1 MISMTI
7 RPSLPSLALS
17 LRLVVVAAALG
28 TAAGCGGG
36 SDNGGPTSPSPVAN
50 VPYSQTDIRAG
61 TGPAAANGNVL
72 TVHYAGW
79 LYSPSAAD
87 NKGALFDTSLTRGP
101 FQFTLGTGNVIRGW
115 HQGIPGM
122 QVGGIRRLVLPPELA
137 YGSTGSGSI
146 PPNATLV
153 FEVELLAIQ

>member
-1 MISMTI
+1 MTT
-7 RPSLPSLALS
+7 RLALPSFVLS
-17 LRLVVVAAALG
+17 LRLVIVAAALG
-28 TAAGCGGG
+28 VTAGCGGG
-36 SDNGGPTSPSPVAN
+36 GDNGVPTSPSGPVVN
-50 VPYSQTDIRAG
+50 VPYSQTDIRVG
-61 TGPAAANGNVL
+61 SGPAAANGNVL

-79 LYSPSAAD
+79 LYSPSATD

-137 YGSTGSGSI
+137 YGSTGSGTI
-146 PPNATLV
+146 PPNATLI

>member
-1 MISMTI
+1 MTTRLA
-7 RPSLPSLALS
+7 RPSLVLF

-28 TAAGCGGG
+28 ATAGCGGG
-36 SDNGGPTSPSPVAN
+36 GDNGVPTSPTGPVVN
-50 VPYSQTDIRAG
+50 VPYSQTDIRVG
-61 TGPAAANGNVL
+61 TGPAAVNGNLL

-79 LYSPSAAD
+79 LYNATAAEQ
-87 NKGALFDTSLTRGP
+87 KGALFDTSLTRGP

-137 YGSTGSGSI
+137 YGAAGNQGI
-146 PPNATLV
+146 PPNATLI
-153 FEVELLAIQ
+153 FEVELLGIQ

>member
-1 MISMTI
+1 MPTRFA
-7 RPSLPSLALS
+7 RPSSVLL

-28 TAAGCGGG
+28 ATAGCGGG
-36 SDNGGPTSPSPVAN
+36 GDNGVPTSPSPVAN
-50 VPYSQTDIRAG
+50 VPYSQTDIRVG
-61 TGPAAANGNVL
+61 TGPAAANGNLL

-79 LYSPSAAD
+79 LYSPSATD

-101 FQFTLGTGNVIRGW
+101 FQFTLGAGQVIRGW
-115 HQGIPGM
+115 DQGVAGM
-122 QVGGIRRLVLPPELA
+122 QVGGIRRLVLPPALA

-146 PPNATLV
+146 PPNATLI